1 MTYNMS
7 GVASATSILGVFQ
20 GVNDASGGI
29 LAWISLVSIFLIFLF
44 GLLRNNPVPES
55 FTAASTVTT
64 LITLIYVYLELVNS
78 AWLIGFTVLWAV
90 SAISLYR
97 SKSA

>member
-1 MTYNMS
+1 MVYNMT
-7 GVASATSILGVFQ
+7 GVENATSILGVFQ
-20 GVNDASGGI
+20 GVNTASGGI
-29 LAWISLVSIFLIFLF
+29 LAYMGLCSIFLILLF

-64 LITLIYVYLELVNS
+64 LVTLIFLYLELVTV